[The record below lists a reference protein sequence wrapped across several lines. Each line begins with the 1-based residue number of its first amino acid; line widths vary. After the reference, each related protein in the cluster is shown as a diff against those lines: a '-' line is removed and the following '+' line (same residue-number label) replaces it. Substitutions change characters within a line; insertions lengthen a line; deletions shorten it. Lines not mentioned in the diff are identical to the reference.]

1 MKKININAFTAPI
14 GINKVYA
21 KLLIAKKFIKY
32 FKTNRIENRHKLNNK
47 LKLIF
52 NYNQMNK

>member
-1 MKKININAFTAPI
+1 MKKTNINAFIAPI
-14 GINKVYA
+14 GIKKVYV

-52 NYNQMNK
+52 N